1 MLGYRNS
8 QIPLPKLADK
18 RSLMD
23 VRDAS
28 RDVGLLKFGIGQAVP
43 RSEAPR
49 LLRGQRRYTD
59 DVKLAG
65 QVYAVIVRS
74 RHAHGIIRSIATDE
88 ARGMPGVLG
97 IYTGADLDAAGFG
110 TLKCMLPSNN
120 RDGTPMHQ
128 PAWPAL
134 PSDPLRYLR

>member
-28 RDVGLLKFGIGQAVP
+28 RDVGLLKFGIGQPVP
-43 RSEAPR
+43 RSEDPR
-49 LLRGQRRYTD
+49 LLRGQGRYTD

-65 QVYAVIVRS
+65 QVYSVILR
-74 RHAHGIIRSIATDE
+74 RPHAHCIILSIETEE
-88 ARGMPGVLG
+88 ARAIRRLLG
-97 IYTGADLDAAGFG
+97 IST
-110 TLKCMLPSNN
+110 
-120 RDGTPMHQ
+120 R
-128 PAWPAL
+128 
-134 PSDPLRYLR
+134 

>member
-28 RDVGLLKFGIGQAVP
+28 RDVGLLKFGIGQPVP
-43 RSEAPR
+43 RSEDPR
-49 LLRGQRRYTD
+49 LLRGQGRYTD

-65 QVYAVIVRS
+65 QAYAVIVRS
-74 RHAHGIIRSIATDE
+74 RHAHGIIRGIATDE
-88 ARGMPGVLG
+88 ARTMPGVLG

-110 TLKCMLPSNN
+110 TPKFMPPPNN
-120 RDGTPMHQ
+120 HRGTATHQ
-128 PAWPAL
+128 PV
-134 PSDPLRYLR
+134 S